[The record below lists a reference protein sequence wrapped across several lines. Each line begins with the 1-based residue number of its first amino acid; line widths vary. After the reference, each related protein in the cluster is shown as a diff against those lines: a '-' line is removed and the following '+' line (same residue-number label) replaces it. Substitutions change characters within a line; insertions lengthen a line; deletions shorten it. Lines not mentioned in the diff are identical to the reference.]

1 MVPCSRLPG
10 HSEEELDLFPVK
22 NEAPD
27 GIFLY
32 LSLNQINL
40 ENGICSLTPNDY
52 TRMDF
57 VPLSDE
63 IVYFRRIFVYE
74 KYLSRVKMAK
84 RMSVRVMDAEM

>member
-1 MVPCSRLPG
+1 MPCSRLPG

-32 LSLNQINL
+32 LSLNQIYL
-40 ENGICSLTPNDY
+40 ENGICSLTPNDC

>member
-1 MVPCSRLPG
+1 M
-10 HSEEELDLFPVK
+10 K

-32 LSLNQINL
+32 LSLNQVNL

-63 IVYFRRIFVYE
+63 IFYSCRIFVYE
-74 KYLSRVKMAK
+74 KYLSLV
-84 RMSVRVMDAEM
+84 